1 MRTLHRRKRPW
12 PTLHLA
18 LLAGSWILLAAVP
31 GRSQESARPQEPA
44 TLPAL
49 QRDFQS
55 IVKPFMKN
63 YCASCHGAQE
73 PKAKLDLSGFSSLA
87 AVRQDLG
94 HWQLILERLA
104 ADEMPP
110 ADAKPRPAP
119 QVRTNV
125 TGWIR
130 ALRRYE
136 AHLNAGDPGPV
147 LARRLSN
154 AEYDYTIRDLTGVD
168 IRPTREF
175 PLDPANEAGFAN
187 SGESL
192 AMSPAL
198 LDKYLSAGQ
207 RVIDH
212 LVLLPTGIT
221 FAPYPALTY
230 SDRDKFAVRRIVD
243 FYLAQNTDYAAFL
256 LAAWKYKHRNV
267 LARPQATLREVATEH
282 HISPK
287 YLRTLYTLLEGDKNP
302 HGPVA
307 ELRSQW
313 TALPVPTAATTEAP
327 AAAVETLR
335 NWILKERETRVA
347 SFPPVLI
354 PQLNPT
360 TQPGVLWKNRLIA
373 EQRRRGTLTDEER
386 QSDDLREAIERFCD
400 TFPDTFVRTERGRMN
415 LPFKDQNKGRL
426 LGAGFHLQVGYYRDD
441 RPLYDLVLDPS
452 QQAEIDQMWQELYFV
467 TNALERQF
475 QDYIYFERAEGREVI
490 TAAEFDFLRG
500 EDRTATS
507 PATIQKFSKLYVAAV
522 RERELSDEAIT
533 EIARYFETMSA
544 RIQANAGLVAA
555 AESHHLAALLRF
567 AKQAWRRPV
576 TSTEEARLLEFYRVL
591 RQQRGL
597 SHAQAVRDVA
607 TSVLVSPHFCYR
619 VDLVAPG
626 ADDHRLTGN
635 ALANRLSYFLWSS
648 MPDTELLRLAD
659 RGDLHTPSILVG
671 QARRMLKD
679 KRAVALAA
687 EFGGHWLG
695 FHQFRNHVAVDR
707 TRFTQFTDALRDSMY
722 HEPVHFLAD
731 LIRRDR
737 SIDDFFSARHT
748 FVDARLAQ
756 HYGIPYP
763 SEETATGGW
772 LRIDDARQYGRGGLL
787 PMAVFLTKNAPGL
800 RTSPVKR
807 GYWIVKQVLGERI
820 PPPPPAVPELPRD
833 ESTLGDKT
841 LREVLQLHREQK
853 SCATCHDKF
862 DFAGLTFEAYGPIG
876 ELRTHDLGGRPVD
889 TRTQFPDGSS
899 GEGLPALLAYLQKH
913 RTSQFHDTLCKK
925 LLAYSL
931 NRTLLLSDDPTLSRM
946 TQALAAADGRFS
958 SLIEVIVTS
967 RQFLTKR
974 PAGEPAK

>member
-1 MRTLHRRKRPW
+1 MRTNRLL
-12 PTLHLA
+12 TLLFA
-18 LLAGSWILLAAVP
+18 SWGLLPMVP
-31 GRSQESARPQEPA
+31 ARSQQEAIPAR
-44 TLPAL
+44 L

-55 IVKPFMKN
+55 VVKPFLN
-63 YCASCHGAQE
+63 TYCVSCHGPRD
-73 PKAKLDLSGFSSLA
+73 PKAKFDLSGFSTLD

-94 HWQLILERLA
+94 HWQLILERLN

-110 ADAKPRPAP
+110 GDADLRPAP
-119 QVRTNV
+119 QVRTDV
-125 TGWIR
+125 IRWIR

-136 AHLNAGDPGPV
+136 AQLNAGDPGPV

-154 AEYDYTIRDLTGVD
+154 AEYDYTIRDLTGID

-212 LVLLPTGIT
+212 LVLLPSGIT
-221 FAPYPALTY
+221 FAPHPAITY

-243 FYLAQNTDYAAFL
+243 FYLAQNTDYGDFL
-256 LAAWKYKHRNV
+256 LAAWEYKHRDV
-267 LARPQATLREVATEH
+267 LGRQQATLQSLAESRQL
-282 HISPK
+282 SPK
-287 YLRTLYTLLEGDKNP
+287 YLMTLYALLEGERND
-302 HGPVA
+302 HGPLA
-307 ELRSQW
+307 ELRSKW
-313 TALPVPTAATTEAP
+313 RGLPIPSRDDTRVPVPAAQSI
-327 AAAVETLR
+327 R
-335 NWILKERETRVA
+335 DWILKERAKRVA
-347 SFPPVLI
+347 DFPSVLI

-373 EQRRRGTLTDEER
+373 EQRRSGTMTEDER
-386 QSDDLREAIERFCD
+386 QNEDLREAIERFCNI
-400 TFPDTFVRTERGRMN
+400 FPDTFVRTERGRMN

-441 RPLYDLVLDPS
+441 RPLYDLILNS
-452 QQAEIDQMWQELYFV
+452 AQQAQIDQMWQELFFI

-507 PATIQKFSKLYVAAV
+507 PATIEKFAKLYVAAV
-522 RERELSDEAIT
+522 RERDLSDEAIA
-533 EIARYFETMSA
+533 EIAQYFVTISK
-544 RIQANAGLVAA
+544 RIQANAALVAD

-567 AKQAWRRPV
+567 ANQAWRRPV
-576 TSTEEARLLEFYRVL
+576 TSTERARLLEFYRQL

-597 SHAQAVRDVA
+597 NHEQAIRDVA
-607 TSVLVSPHFCYR
+607 TSILVSPHFCYR

-626 ADDHRLTGN
+626 DDDHRLPGY

-648 MPDTELLRLAD
+648 MPDGELLRLAQ
-659 RGDLHTPSILVG
+659 RGDLQTPSTLVS
-671 QARRMLKD
+671 QAQRMLKD
-679 KRAVALAA
+679 ERAMALAA
-687 EFGGHWLG
+687 EFGGQWLG

-707 TRFTQFTDALRDSMY
+707 TRFTQFTDQLRDSMY
-722 HEPVHFLAD
+722 QEPVHFLTD

-737 SIDDFFSARHT
+737 STDDFFSANHT

-756 HYGIPYP
+756 HYGMPYSP
-763 SEETATGGW
+763 TDAAASGW
-772 LRIDDARQYGRGGLL
+772 LRIDDAHRYGRGGLL

-807 GYWIVKQVLGERI
+807 GYWIVKEVLGERI
-820 PPPPPAVPELPRD
+820 PPPPPTVPELPSD
-833 ESTLGDKT
+833 ESALGDKT
-841 LREVLQLHREQK
+841 LREVLQQHREQK
-853 SCATCHDKF
+853 SCAACHDKF
-862 DFAGLTFEAYGPIG
+862 DFAGLPFEAYGPIG
-876 ELRTHDLGGRPVD
+876 ELRTRDLGGRPVE
-889 TRTQFPDGSS
+889 TRTQFPDGSA
-899 GEGLPALLAYLQKH
+899 GEGLPALLSYLQKH
-913 RTSQFHDTLCKK
+913 RKSQFRDTLCKK
-925 LLAYSL
+925 LLAYGL
-931 NRTLLLSDDPTLSRM
+931 GRTLLLSDDPTLHRM
-946 TQALAAADGRFS
+946 TEALAATDGKFS
-958 SLIEVIVTS
+958 SLIEVIVSS

-974 PAGEPAK
+974 PSAPSPD